1 MAITKGIRAMPLQP
15 VRKLISHL
23 QAAEEI
29 LKDNRAMRLMG
40 QAGEL
45 ERLAKSIGELARR
58 CVAAN
63 RRQTD

>member
-1 MAITKGIRAMPLQP
+1 MPLQP
-15 VRKLISHL
+15 VRKLINHL

-40 QAGEL
+40 QAAEL

-58 CVAAN
+58 CVEMD
-63 RRQTD
+63 REHS